1 MLQSTWR
8 GSPTPPRRATVAMSP
23 NPAPSD
29 DNPHAEDLAL
39 AERLLAGDEAAFL
52 QLVESY
58 HAPLLRLARSFVAD
72 GATAEEVVQD
82 GWVGVLKGLAR
93 FEGRSSL
100 KTWIFKILTNRA
112 KTRGVRDKRMVAS
125 PLEGADGEVD
135 PVVDPAR
142 FNERGGWAAP
152 PQRWPEQSPET
163 LLLEGETRQII
174 EDAIA
179 ELPPNQRAV
188 ITLRD
193 LQGADSDD
201 VCNILQISQTNQ
213 RVLLHRARSRVR
225 RELERHLAEG

>member
-1 MLQSTWR
+1 MLQ
-8 GSPTPPRRATVAMSP
+8 PPDAAHAPPPRRATVAMIP
-23 NPAPSD
+23 NPDPSGD
-29 DNPHAEDLAL
+29 KPHAEDLAL

-52 QLVESY
+52 QLVKCY

-72 GATAEEVVQD
+72 AGTAEEVVQD
-82 GWVGVLKGLAR
+82 AWVGVLKGLAR

-125 PLEGADGEVD
+125 PLAGADGEAD

-142 FNERGGWAAP
+142 FNERGAWAAP

-163 LLLEGETRQII
+163 LLLEGETRQVI
-174 EDAIA
+174 EGAIA

-201 VCNILQISQTNQ
+201 VCNILEISQTNQ

-225 RELERHLAEG
+225 RELERHLDEG